1 MAREAG
7 VSVAGRMWARR
18 EVRRR
23 PVALVSLGLLAGL
36 AAAVALASIAGARRT
51 DDAFERL
58 RRATDAA
65 DAVVF
70 ASQVDVIDPDWAPVA
85 ALPYVAAAGSFG
97 LGPISVVDA
106 PPGVDPVESGVFD
119 VAFGDWQTE
128 VDRPVLSEG
137 RLPDPSDPHE
147 VLAVKGSNPAVGVG
161 SRFTLQR
168 PSDEQLAAGDFWAP
182 PEGPTIDVEVVGIGR
197 SAFEMAVIPDDTPPG
212 EVREGAELMA
222 TPAFHE
228 QFAAPAMFIN
238 NLLVRFEPGQ
248 ADIER
253 LEADVRRILDKPEM
267 PILDAVAVSKRV
279 TNGTA
284 LETRGLLLFGLA
296 VALAGVVLVGQA
308 LTRSVRAGADDLTPL
323 RALGFAQR
331 DAAIALALP
340 HLVPIATAAI
350 VAVAVGIG
358 LSVLFPIGLGRQID
372 PDVGLHADWPVLL
385 LGAGLL
391 VAVLAIA
398 IWSTAWREAGRH
410 HRPAAVRDSRLVRA
424 LRNAGASVV
433 TTTGAQMALEPGRGQ
448 RALPT
453 RPALAG
459 AVLGV
464 LGVVGAF
471 TLSAGID
478 DAISNPSRIG
488 ANWDIEVQAASPE
501 ALDVMPEVLDATDQG
516 GDVVASAMTNRALL
530 VIDGLTLPTYS
541 LAPRKGDM
549 GFTTLEGRQP
559 VRPGEIAL
567 GPDSA
572 RGYGVGVGDQVTV
585 RPQGDDREIPLTVV
599 GIALLPTTPH
609 SSFDQGAFVTDEE
622 LHALVG
628 DAPPTGDGLTP
639 PIVPTY
645 LASVREGASAGAV
658 SDAITEAG
666 EGALEAGPATRPID
680 LVNLSNVRALPVL
693 FAVFTIVLAIGT
705 LAHVSASVVRRRGHD
720 LAVMRVL
727 GLTPRQTRF
736 ALSWQATTVA
746 LIGLVIGLP
755 IGLLVGR
762 ASWRWVAEST
772 PMLYVAP
779 LGLLAVL
786 LVVPVSL
793 LMANL
798 LALWPG
804 RQAARLRP
812 AEVLRTE

>member
-1 MAREAG
+1 
-7 VSVAGRMWARR
+7 MWARR

-51 DDAFERL
+51 DDAFDRL
-58 RRATDAA
+58 RSATKAA

-85 ALPYVAAAGSFG
+85 ELPYVAAAGSFG
-97 LGPISVVDA
+97 LGPIAIVDA
-106 PPGVDPVESGVFD
+106 PHGIDTTASGVFD

-147 VLAVKGSNPAVGVG
+147 VLAVRSSNPAVEVG
-161 SRFTLQR
+161 DHFTIQK
-168 PSDEQLAAGDFWAP
+168 PSDEQMASGDMWGP
-182 PEGPTIDVEVVGIGR
+182 LDGPTIDVEVVGIGW
-197 SAFEMAVIPDDTPPG
+197 SAFEMAVIPEDTPPG
-212 EVREGAELMA
+212 EAAPGVGLMA

-228 QFAAPAMFIN
+228 QFAGDAMFIN
-238 NLLVRFEPGQ
+238 NLLVRFKPGQ
-248 ADIER
+248 ADLER

-323 RALGFAQR
+323 RALGFARR
-331 DAAIALALP
+331 DAAVALALP
-340 HLVPIATAAI
+340 HLLPIAAA
-350 VAVAVGIG
+350 AVAAVVVGIG

-385 LGAGLL
+385 VGAGLL
-391 VAVLAIA
+391 VAVLATA

-410 HRPAAVRDSRLVRA
+410 QRAVGVRDSRLVRA

-433 TTTGAQMALEPGRGQ
+433 ATTGAQMALEPGRGQ

-453 RPALAG
+453 RPALVG

-488 ANWDIEVQAASPE
+488 ANWDIEVQATSPQ
-501 ALDVMPEVLDATDQG
+501 ALDVMPDILDDADG
-516 GDVVASAMTNRALL
+516 GRDVVASATTNRALL

-549 GFTTLEGRQP
+549 RFTTLEGRPP

-572 RGYGVGVGDQVTV
+572 RGYGVGVGDEVTV
-585 RPQGDDREIPLTVV
+585 RPQGADTDIPLTVV

-609 SSFDQGAFVTDEE
+609 SSFDQGALVTDDE

-628 DAPPTGDGLTP
+628 DAPPTESGLTP

-645 LASVREGASAGAV
+645 LASLRDGASADAVSGSINEAGQGAV
-658 SDAITEAG
+658 DATA
-666 EGALEAGPATRPID
+666 ATTPID
-680 LVNLSNVRALPVL
+680 LVNLGNVRSLPIL

-746 LIGLVIGLP
+746 LIGLVVGLP
-755 IGLLVGR
+755 LGLLLGR

-779 LGLLAVL
+779 LGLVAVL

-793 LMANL
+793 LVANL

-804 RQAARLRP
+804 RQAARLKP